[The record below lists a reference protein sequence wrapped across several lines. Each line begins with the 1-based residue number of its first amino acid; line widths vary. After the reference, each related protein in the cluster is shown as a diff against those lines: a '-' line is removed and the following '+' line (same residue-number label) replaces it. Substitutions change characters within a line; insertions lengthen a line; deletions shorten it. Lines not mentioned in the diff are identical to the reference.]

1 MTDTV
6 ARIISWLLHP
16 LFMCVYAALIY
27 YFMMPQ
33 VMAFSNQGQW
43 VVIALLLLTTVLLP
57 AASVFVLVRMGR
69 VRSLQMEEQQQRNWP
84 LLQTTLIYGMCYYM
98 MKDKNIPVFIVLFVL
113 GALLNMII
121 ALICNQRWKIS
132 LHSIGAAGLAGGIA
146 ALFLRSGDGPVWI
159 AALLFVLA
167 GAVGTARLQ
176 LRAHSPVQV
185 AVGLVAGFVVQ
196 FGVVFFLWK
205 DGF

>member
-1 MTDTV
+1 MADLA
-6 ARIISWLLHP
+6 ARALSWLFHP

-27 YFMMPQ
+27 YFMLPQ
-33 VMAFSNQGQW
+33 VLAFSNQGQW

-69 VRSLQMEEQQQRNWP
+69 VRSMQMEEQQQRNWP
-84 LLQTTLIYGMCYYM
+84 LLQAALIYGMCYYM
-98 MKDKNIPVFIVLFVL
+98 MKDKNIPSFIVLFVM
-113 GALLNMII
+113 GALLNMIL
-121 ALICNQRWKIS
+121 ALLVNLRWKIS

-146 ALFLRSGDGPVWI
+146 ALFLRSGDGPVWL

-176 LRAHSPVQV
+176 LRAHSPAQV
-185 AVGLVAGFVVQ
+185 AAGLIAGFVLQ
-196 FGVVFFLWK
+196 FGLVFLLWTEA
-205 DGF
+205 